1 MNQPQKVLKI
11 RVMTNTK
18 PQMRI
23 HSSVLKMLMPP
34 LCVVHRYSGM
44 MTGKPYSSRL
54 LMIRM
59 MAQMRILRLVTRMVA
74 PSASSLSCSL
84 RFKPSPL
91 TTLFF
96 GTKKKHMS
104 VPTME
109 NGRSE
114 PEGLVFADDRHD
126 EARQDKRRT
135 RRCPARSRSRRS
147 RLPKRVAM
155 AKSTEPSARRKL

>member
-84 RFKPSPL
+84 RLKPSPL

-109 NGRSE
+109 NGRANQKVLYS
-114 PEGLVFADDRHD
+114 PTIG
-126 EARQDKRRT
+126 
-135 RRCPARSRSRRS
+135 
-147 RLPKRVAM
+147 M
-155 AKSTEPSARRKL
+155 MKLGR

>member
-11 RVMTNTK
+11 RVTTNTK

-84 RFKPSPL
+84 RLRPSPL

-109 NGRSE
+109 KGNANQNVLYSPNTGMMKLGRYAPNTPMPNE
-114 PEGLVFADDRHD
+114 KQVQKKPVA
-126 EARQDKRRT
+126 EASLDGEMY
-135 RRCPARSRSRRS
+135 CAI
-147 RLPKRVAM
+147 
-155 AKSTEPSARRKL
+155 STTKL